1 MHAWNE
7 KKDYPS
13 GGAMLLLE
21 LDISFDSSAELSV
34 NIY

>member
-1 MHAWNE
+1 MRE
-7 KKDYPS
+7 TKRKTPS